1 MLYNIITNV
10 ICSLVFGH
18 RFEYGDKSF
27 EKLMSS
33 FGSCLRIEASVCAQV
48 RPFQL
53 TEKGHY
59 LYRLL
64 SNEGV
69 IRPPASLIHS
79 FTTRFLA

>member
-1 MLYNIITNV
+1 MFYNIITNV

-18 RFEYGDKSF
+18 RFEYGDKRF

-53 TEKGHY
+53 TEKGDY
-59 LYRLL
+59 LCRLIT
-64 SNEGV
+64 E
-69 IRPPASLIHS
+69 
-79 FTTRFLA
+79 